1 MCSGSKE
8 QNETPSPSWKP
19 HVCMSKFNSIIV
31 VFMSSRKINS
41 ADNFLITGFEGN
53 KTKVGMDDN
62 AAGGVAAAISF
73 RLDTQTYHHWLLI

>member
-1 MCSGSKE
+1 
-8 QNETPSPSWKP
+8 
-19 HVCMSKFNSIIV
+19 
-31 VFMSSRKINS
+31 MSSRKINS